1 MLTPLRVFAV
11 LAPVC
16 FCFTTLD
23 FFSLSY
29 QTNILWFSLIS
40 SHVIKK
46 RLKPRETKTNVTF
59 VTDHIDIICTL
70 FSSCLTFS
78 FVKITWQ
85 TLSRAHLLRLAAKSA
100 RRSTAITRWSHE
112 CCYCYE
118 EKENYLQEDIV
129 WFYTKFS
136 EIRLQGIYQKQ

>member
-1 MLTPLRVFAV
+1 MLTPLRVFTV

-29 QTNILWFSLIS
+29 QSNILWFSLIS
-40 SHVIKK
+40 SHVMKK

-59 VTDHIDIICTL
+59 VTDHIDIICAL

-78 FVKITWQ
+78 YPERKLSTRGYCLILHQILGDKITGDISKTVGRVDIQ
-85 TLSRAHLLRLAAKSA
+85 ILRV
-100 RRSTAITRWSHE
+100 RRLTDLTDR
-112 CCYCYE
+112 
-118 EKENYLQEDIV
+118 K
-129 WFYTKFS
+129 
-136 EIRLQGIYQKQ
+136 